1 VLRTIFTT
9 KFLQMN
15 LQRGDVVLCHVPM
28 PSKQLQEFKL
38 RPAVVVSAT
47 WLNIVL
53 DDVMVVPC
61 TSNTRRSLSVTQ
73 YLITG
78 NEIATAGIRVESI
91 IRCESIFTPSKLM
104 ILRKL
109 GTLDTGAL
117 EQVNACLRAA
127 LQL

>member
-1 VLRTIFTT
+1 
-9 KFLQMN
+9 MN

-47 WLNIVL
+47 WLNTVL
-53 DDVMVVPC
+53 DDVMMVPC